1 MINNKQLQQLMDK
14 PMSRKEFLR
23 NIGLVALS
31 LFGANALLNLLLEEH
46 SRPKVHGPSIQP
58 KRSFGGGKYG
68 V

>member
-23 NIGLVALS
+23 NIGLVVLS
-31 LFGANALLNLLLEEH
+31 LFGANALLSLLLKENSKP
-46 SRPKVHGPSIQP
+46 SRTQQIRPG
-58 KRSFGGGKYG
+58 RGFGGGRYG

>member
-23 NIGLVALS
+23 NIGLVVLS
-31 LFGANALLNLLLEEH
+31 LFGANALLSLLLKEH
-46 SRPKVHGPSIQP
+46 SKPKVHNQQIQP
-58 KRSFGGGKYG
+58 GRSFGGGKYG